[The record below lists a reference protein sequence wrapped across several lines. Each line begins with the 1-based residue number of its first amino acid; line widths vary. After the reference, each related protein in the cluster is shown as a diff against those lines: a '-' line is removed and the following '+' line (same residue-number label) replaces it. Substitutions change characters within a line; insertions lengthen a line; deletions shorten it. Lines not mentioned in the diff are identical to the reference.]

1 MTGAGGVGHASP
13 VAGQAPQKPSPAV
26 AAEDALSFEQILEQL
41 EQVVDTLEQGD
52 TPLEQALSV
61 CERGVSLARMGARRL
76 DDAERRVELLLR
88 DEDGVRTR
96 PLDKDLIDDE

>member
-1 MTGAGGVGHASP
+1 M
-13 VAGQAPQKPSPAV
+13 
-26 AAEDALSFEQILEQL
+26 F
-41 EQVVDTLEQGD
+41 
-52 TPLEQALSV
+52 
-61 CERGVSLARMGARRL
+61 ERGVSLARMGARRL